1 MLKNLLV
8 LLHIITAAGWFGLAL
23 SFGSLARRA
32 AAEAGSALVDEGT
45 KSVKLM
51 NIFAVLTFVFGLL
64 AFLLGGGFAVYGPN
78 FHTSLLLILILVV
91 VQYAMIG
98 AGWRRIAERTGDG
111 RPDAARK
118 RVSAGIGIGHLI
130 WLVVLILM
138 LWTRFPLA

>member
-1 MLKNLLV
+1 MLKNLFV

-23 SFGSLARRA
+23 GFGSIARRA
-32 AAEAGSALVDEGT
+32 AAETGAALVAEGT

-51 NIFAVLTFVFGLL
+51 NVFAVLTFAFGLL

-98 AGWRRIAERTGDG
+98 AGWKLISGRTDNGSSG
-111 RPDAARK
+111 KARK